1 MRRHDAVLMI
11 ANDRHVRCFQVGVA
25 RGLAVYANS
34 PPAPVNFCTVHNS
47 WTSLLLPILKG
58 KILPNFLVRYCRKM
72 THFNEPD
79 FLSRAQMFRHV
90 VRLPLGYE

>member
-1 MRRHDAVLMI
+1 MT

-25 RGLAVYANS
+25 RGLEVYENS
-34 PPAPVNFCTVHNS
+34 TPAPVNFCTVHIS
-47 WTSLLLPILKG
+47 QTSLLLLVLKG

-72 THFNEPD
+72 THFNKPD